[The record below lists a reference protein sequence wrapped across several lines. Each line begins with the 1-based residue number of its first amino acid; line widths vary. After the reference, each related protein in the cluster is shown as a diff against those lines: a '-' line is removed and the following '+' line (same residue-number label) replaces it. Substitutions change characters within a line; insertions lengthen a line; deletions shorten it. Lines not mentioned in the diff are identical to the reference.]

1 MPTPPTYLSFI
12 VRLWRENIPPH
23 MSNIADWEGEIEHI
37 QSGRRWR
44 FHSLAELMAFFQ
56 NVNLAVDDGD
66 PQEG

>member
-1 MPTPPTYLSFI
+1 MSIPPTYLSFI
-12 VRLWRENIPPH
+12 VRLWKEGVPPH
-23 MSNIADWEGEIEHI
+23 IDVSTDWEGEIEHI

-56 NVNLAVDDGD
+56 NVNPAVDDEY